1 MTATFVTIVLIAAVV
16 AIAALMAFQ
25 RGRGPLGLVGFGL
38 TGVMVSLGL
47 QLAWWRDRAE
57 FFAPAPGTPGRG
69 DGKFVPGEAG
79 YAGIPLEHMQAP
91 MWAGILL
98 IGIAGLWFVV
108 ARVTRDSASYLDP
121 ELDTESGVV
130 GVEDLLPA
138 GHPDRE
144 D

>member
-1 MTATFVTIVLIAAVV
+1 MTATLIGISMVTLALVIGGLD
-16 AIAALMAFQ
+16 AIW
-25 RGRGPLGLVGFGL
+25 RGRGPLGLFRLGLAGFMIS
-38 TGVMVSLGL
+38 VGL

-79 YAGIPLEHMQAP
+79 YAGIPFQHIQAP
-91 MWAGILL
+91 MWAGMLL

-108 ARVTRDSASYLDP
+108 ARVMRDSASYLDP

-130 GVEDLLPA
+130 GVEELLPA